1 VITQKADVLVIVPHP
16 DDAEF
21 GAAGTVAK
29 LVRGGKIVVYI
40 ICTMGDKGTSDR
52 QMKPEKL
59 AEIRQAEQ
67 RAAAEI
73 LGVSDVIFLG
83 YHDQELEYTAEL
95 RKQLVRL
102 IRQYSPQTLITID
115 PYQRYLWWHRDHRVC
130 GEVTMDAI
138 FPYARDHLAY
148 PDMLEEG
155 LEPHKVTELLLMNS
169 ENINYRVDITEVYD
183 IKMAALAAHQSQM
196 AGMTQERIE
205 WLRQRFREI
214 ARDEEYELGEGFHR
228 VDMWW

>member
-1 VITQKADVLVIVPHP
+1 MVKKADVLVIVPHP

-29 LVRGGKIVVYI
+29 LVRSDKRVVYI
-40 ICTMGDKGTSDR
+40 ICTNGDKGTSDR
-52 QMKPEKL
+52 QMQPEKL
-59 AEIRQAEQ
+59 SEVRQAEQ
-67 RAAAEI
+67 RAAAKI
-73 LGVSDVIFLG
+73 LGVSEVIFMG
-83 YHDQELEYTAEL
+83 YHDQELEYTPEF

-102 IRQYSPQTLITID
+102 IRQYRPQTVITVD
-115 PYQRYLWWHRDHRVC
+115 PYQRYLWWHRDHRIC
-130 GEVTMDAI
+130 GEVAMDAI

-148 PDMLEEG
+148 PDLLEEG
-155 LEPHKVTELLLMNS
+155 LEPHKVIELLLMNS
-169 ENINYRVDITEVYD
+169 ESINYRVDITEVYD
-183 IKMAALAAHQSQM
+183 IKMAAVAAHKSQM

>member
-1 VITQKADVLVIVPHP
+1 MVEKADVLVIVPHP

-29 LVRGGKIVVYI
+29 FVKSGKKVAYV
-40 ICTMGDKGTSDR
+40 ICTQGDKGSSDR
-52 QMKPEKL
+52 EMKPEKL

-67 RAAAEI
+67 RAAAKI
-73 LGVSDVIFLG
+73 LGVSDVLFLS
-83 YHDQELEYTAEL
+83 YHDQELEYKPEF

-102 IRQYSPQTLITID
+102 IRQYRPQTVITID
-115 PYQRYLWWHRDHRVC
+115 PYQRYLWWHRDHRIC

-138 FPYARDHLAY
+138 FPYARDHMAY

-155 LEPHKVTELLLMNS
+155 LEPHKVTELLLTNPDK
-169 ENINYRVDITEVYD
+169 INYRVDITDFYD
-183 IKMAALAAHQSQM
+183 TKLAAIAAHKSQV
-196 AGMTQERIE
+196 AEITPERLE
-205 WLRQRFREI
+205 RFRKRFTEI
-214 ARDEEYELGEGFHR
+214 AKDEDYELGEGFHR